1 MRGVK
6 SCGRLAHF
14 GMLAHFAIDGCIC
27 LRLCMMH
34 WGFLR
39 DCREGC
45 FRDAFFLDSAVSA
58 ENTGCYVGMR
68 SKTHETDG
76 QPADVSA
83 EP

>member
-1 MRGVK
+1 MMRWGFFEIAGK
-6 SCGRLAHF
+6 DGF
-14 GMLAHFAIDGCIC
+14 GM
-27 LRLCMMH
+27 
-34 WGFLR
+34 
-39 DCREGC
+39 
-45 FRDAFFLDSAVSA
+45 FFFPDSAVSA